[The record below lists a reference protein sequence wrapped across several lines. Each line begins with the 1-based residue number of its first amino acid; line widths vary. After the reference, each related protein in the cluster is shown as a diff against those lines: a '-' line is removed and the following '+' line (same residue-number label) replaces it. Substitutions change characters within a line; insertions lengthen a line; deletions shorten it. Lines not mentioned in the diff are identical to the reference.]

1 MNLIN
6 VIHICTTTYLVERS
20 RDDVRCLRQHR
31 CGRSVVCEHTTSQS
45 HLSTHAIIDIIE
57 ISDEK
62 SRKKKHLN
70 ETHCGIDH
78 GPHTVRPP
86 LTLSPSPVSRSHCQL
101 SATIVPKLNPRT
113 NPRPAFQS
121 TKLSK
126 PRKRL
131 EGLRETAGRE
141 NPFSECIEVRRQ

>member
-1 MNLIN
+1 MCLMTASYKSVRDEFNQRNIR
-6 VIHICTTTYLVERS
+6 TTTYLVERS

-86 LTLSPSPVSRSHCQL
+86 LTLSPSPVSRSHC
-101 SATIVPKLNPRT
+101 
-113 NPRPAFQS
+113 
-121 TKLSK
+121 
-126 PRKRL
+126 
-131 EGLRETAGRE
+131 
-141 NPFSECIEVRRQ
+141 